1 MLRLKRLSKPIGLKE
16 IMKQVEYK
24 IHSDKYGEIVTL
36 LDEETLNLIKT
47 EKYTLRV
54 KYDKTINNFYVY
66 TGRMKN
72 KKWEVKAL
80 HRIITDCP
88 KGLVV
93 DHINRNPLDNRL
105 SNLRICTVKEN
116 NNNRKVRN
124 DNKVGYSGISYN
136 SKQNIY
142 IVRITEGSKRKYI
155 GRYNTKEEAINALKV
170 VMSNA

>member
-1 MLRLKRLSKPIGLKE
+1 MPHY
-16 IMKQVEYK
+16 EYK
-24 IHSDKYGEIVTL
+24 IHSEKYGEIVTL
-36 LDEETLNLIKT
+36 LDYETLKLIET
-47 EKYTLRV
+47 EKYRLRV

-88 KGLVV
+88 KELVV

-116 NNNRKVRN
+116 NNNRKIRS

-136 SKQNIY
+136 SKQNAY
-142 IVRITEGSKRKYI
+142 VVRITENSKRRYVGK
-155 GRYNTKEEAINALKV
+155 YNTKEEAIKALKV
-170 VMSNA
+170 VMTNA